1 MKKLIAI
8 CALVVLFSMGYAGA
22 GTWTTI
28 DMPGASG
35 TYLTGIDGRN
45 LVGNYTDTTGTHGFL
60 YNGTSWTTLDKPG
73 ASDTY
78 LDGIDGR
85 NLVGTYRIGE
95 SYHGFLYDG
104 TTWTTLD
111 MPGASKTYA
120 YGMDGSNIVGH
131 YFDLESPDWGFPFLY
146 NTTTQSWT
154 TIEKPGAIRTN
165 ILGIDGDNLVGSYTD
180 DSGFHGLLYDG
191 TNWTTLDMP
200 GGSYTHIYGISGN
213 TLVGRFQTG
222 SFNMHGFLYDGTT
235 WTTLDAPWPG
245 TYYTLADDIDGSNIV
260 GYYVVG
266 ADSHGFLYVIPEP
279 ATLLLLGFGAVM
291 VRRYRK

>member
-120 YGMDGSNIVGH
+120 YGMDGSNIVG
-131 YFDLESPDWGFPFLY
+131 
-146 NTTTQSWT
+146 
-154 TIEKPGAIRTN
+154 
-165 ILGIDGDNLVGSYTD
+165 
-180 DSGFHGLLYDG
+180 
-191 TNWTTLDMP
+191 
-200 GGSYTHIYGISGN
+200 
-213 TLVGRFQTG
+213 
-222 SFNMHGFLYDGTT
+222 
-235 WTTLDAPWPG
+235 
-245 TYYTLADDIDGSNIV
+245 
-260 GYYVVG
+260 YYVVG